1 MNATTIHTAGSAK
14 TRPQSTEYA
23 SYYGPYI
30 DLAPDGDIVEILRTQ
45 SQEVT
50 SFLRCVPQREADVLH
65 PPYTWTLKQVV
76 NHISDGERVFA
87 YRALCI
93 ARSDKTPLPGFDE
106 NEYAKT
112 SEVERLTLADLADE
126 FETVRAATLS
136 LLQSLPDES
145 WTRTGTANEKPIS
158 VRALA
163 WIMAGH
169 TRHHLTIMKKRVGK

>member
-1 MNATTIHTAGSAK
+1 V
-14 TRPQSTEYA
+14 
-23 SYYGPYI
+23 
-30 DLAPDGDIVEILRTQ
+30 PD
-45 SQEVT
+45 
-50 SFLRCVPQREADVLH
+50 RESGVLH

-93 ARSDKTPLPGFDE
+93 ARGDTTPLPGFDE

-126 FETVRAATLS
+126 FETVRAATVS
-136 LLQSLPDES
+136 LLQSLPDEAWS
-145 WTRTGTANEKPIS
+145 RTGTANKNPIS

-163 WIMAGH
+163 WIMVGH
-169 TRHHLTIMKKRVGK
+169 ARHHLAIMKRRAGK